1 MNSLTETEK
10 VALVTGAS
18 RGIGREIAF
27 SLARAG
33 VSVIGT
39 ATTAEGAEKFTSEL
53 QAENLKGRGYVLNVR
68 HAEEITDILTRIQ
81 NENSS
86 INILVNNAGIHKDN
100 ILLRMKQEQWDEVI
114 DTNLNALFK
123 ISKFC
128 LKSMVKQRWGRIIG
142 ISSVV
147 GVIGNPGQVNYSAAK
162 AGMIGFN
169 KSLALEV
176 AAYGITVNT
185 IAPGLIETD
194 MTRQLSEEQ
203 REWIYT
209 RIPMKRTGTAED
221 IAQAVIFL
229 ASDKAAYITGQTLHV
244 NGGMCMV

>member
-1 MNSLTETEK
+1 MSLNEK
-10 VALVTGAS
+10 IALVTGAS
-18 RGIGREIAF
+18 RGIGREIAL
-27 SLARAG
+27 SLAKAG
-33 VSVIGT
+33 SFVIGT

-53 QAENLKGRGYVLNVR
+53 QAENLQGRGYVLNVSNS
-68 HAEEITDILTRIQ
+68 TDIQEVLNKIQ
-81 NENSS
+81 NETGA
-86 INILVNNAGIHKDN
+86 INILVNNAGIHRDN

-123 ISKFC
+123 ISKIC

-147 GVIGNPGQVNYSAAK
+147 GVIGNPGQVNYAAAK

-185 IAPGLIETD
+185 VAPGLIETD
-194 MTRQLSEEQ
+194 MTSHLSEEQ

-209 RIPMKRTGTAED
+209 RIPMKRTGSPED
-221 IAQAVIFL
+221 IANAVNFL
-229 ASDKAAYITGQTLHV
+229 ASDKASYITGQTLHV